1 MGYAWETYQSLI
13 SGEIQRLPH
22 GFWSRPTGVT
32 RLIEIVRHQCNV
44 EGIHPSRVRRADLKR
59 WRLDAGIIQLFNGSM
74 IQLREFASTG
84 YPDAPKLEKIK
95 DERKAR
101 KALTNEI
108 MSAVWARDEGMCVE
122 CGSTDDLQ
130 FDHMVPYSKGGSS
143 TVENLRILCQPCN
156 SSRGNKI

>member
-84 YPDAPKLEKIK
+84 YPDAPKPDKIK

-108 MSAVWARDEGMCVE
+108 MSAVWARDEVMCVE